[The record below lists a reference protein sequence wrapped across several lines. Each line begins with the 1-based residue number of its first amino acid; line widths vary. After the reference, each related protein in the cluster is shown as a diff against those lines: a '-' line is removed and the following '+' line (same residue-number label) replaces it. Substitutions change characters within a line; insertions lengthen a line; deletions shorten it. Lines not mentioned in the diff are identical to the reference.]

1 MLAIPALI
9 FLCATALRSQKP
21 AGPLKP
27 TAPIPA
33 PTGMPGAAE
42 RHLGQTSF
50 EVSRMLEVTLGNRSA
65 GRITVTGWD
74 RDVISAR
81 AVSQRGEEVVI
92 MDRRVDGPEQKVFLK
107 ADYAD
112 MESSE
117 RAARAMDLPPLGDDG
132 PIQIHLE
139 VSLPRK
145 AVIQL
150 IRVMRSDVSV
160 TNVETPLTIVGE
172 KSSIILKHVGAV
184 EVHTRSGNVE
194 IQEASGLVEVTTATG
209 AIRVSQANG
218 GVRAVSIAGPIEVKC
233 ARGRVDV
240 TNTNAPIDLYNIDGD
255 VDAIASNSRVLL
267 SSKLQDN
274 GRYYLKSMSGRVE
287 MILDRNTSGF
297 NANLTSYRGTLESD
311 FPLKTNQNRGNREH
325 NSTGERGLNQR
336 LNGQFGKGGAQI
348 MLDSFEG
355 LVRLTRATGALPVMD
370 CKEVR

>member
-1 MLAIPALI
+1 MLALPALI
-9 FLCATALRSQKP
+9 FVCATPLRSQKP
-21 AGPLKP
+21 AAPVKP
-27 TAPIPA
+27 REPIPA
-33 PTGMPGAAE
+33 PTEMPATAE

-50 EVSRMLEVTLGNRSA
+50 EVSGMVEVTLGNRTA

-81 AVSQRGEEVVI
+81 AVSQRGDEVVI
-92 MDRRVDGPEQKVFLK
+92 MDRRAADSERVFLK

-117 RAARAMDLPPLGDDG
+117 PATRVMDLPPVGDDG

-145 AVIQL
+145 AMIQL

-172 KSSIILKHVGAV
+172 KSSIILKRVGAV

-194 IQEASGLVEVTTATG
+194 IQGASGLVEVTTATG
-209 AIRVSQANG
+209 AIRVHQANG
-218 GVRAVSIAGPIEVKC
+218 GVRAVSIAGPIQVKC

-240 TNTNAPIDLYNIDGD
+240 TNTNAPIDLYNVDGD
-255 VDAIASNSRVLL
+255 VDAIASNSSVLL
-267 SSKLQDN
+267 SSKLQEN

-287 MILDRNTSGF
+287 MILDRNISGF

-311 FPLKTNQNRGNREH
+311 FPLKTNQNRASREH

-355 LVRLTRATGALPVMD
+355 LVRLTRATAALPVMD
-370 CKEVR
+370 CKELR